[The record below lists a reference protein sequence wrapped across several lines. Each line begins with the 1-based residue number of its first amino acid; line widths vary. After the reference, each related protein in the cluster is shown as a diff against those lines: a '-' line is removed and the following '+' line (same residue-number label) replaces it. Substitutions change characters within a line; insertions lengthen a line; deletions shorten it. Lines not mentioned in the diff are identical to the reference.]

1 MEWCRRRECLWC
13 FSFHLYHDVET
24 IFHACVYAYLTVTM
38 FHITLVDDYI
48 FLRKDMVSLSTRVDR
63 LIESVPLIEWPTLA
77 VVVVLLF

>member
-1 MEWCRRRECLWC
+1 
-13 FSFHLYHDVET
+13 
-24 IFHACVYAYLTVTM
+24 M